1 MLVYQR
7 GYWSVKDWRAKQ
19 VSRDATKVGIS
30 YTGIWCQSL
39 ISSGAKMERELD
51 SDSTSWAD
59 LNFKIHNLNI
69 SELDDSTFGFVEN

>member
-1 MLVYQR
+1 M
-7 GYWSVKDWRAKQ
+7 VKDWRAKQ
-19 VSRDATKVGIS
+19 VSRDATQVGIS

-59 LNFKIHNLNI
+59 LNFGLKIHNLNI